1 MNNTSPLDVWLST
14 HFVKETFH
22 MADISEYLAIDP
34 LALILSNAA
43 YVRLTLPDPA
53 PDEVIFA
60 QMKQVAAQLKGNER
74 NQALAKARV
83 LGAYARGLEKALS
96 SRTAKGRK

>member
-1 MNNTSPLDVWLST
+1 MSSRQTL
-14 HFVKETFH
+14 FEKETFP

-53 PDEVIFA
+53 PDEVISA
-60 QMKQVAAQLKGNER
+60 QMRQVAAQLKGDER
-74 NQALAKARV
+74 KQALARARI

-96 SRTAKGRK
+96 STSSKGRK

>member
-1 MNNTSPLDVWLST
+1 LTQ
-14 HFVKETFH
+14 FEKEKFH

-53 PDEVIFA
+53 PDEVIGA
-60 QMKQVAAQLKGNER
+60 QMKQVAAQLKGDER
-74 NQALAKARV
+74 KQALAKAKII
-83 LGAYARGLEKALS
+83 GAYARGLEKALGGS
-96 SRTAKGRK
+96 ASKGRK

>member
-1 MNNTSPLDVWLST
+1 
-14 HFVKETFH
+14 
-22 MADISEYLAIDP
+22 MADFNDYRAIDP

-60 QMKQVAAQLKGNER
+60 QAKQVAAQLKGEER
-74 NQALAKARV
+74 KNALARARM
-83 LGAYARGLEKALS
+83 LGAYANAMEKALG
-96 SRTAKGRK
+96 GRKG